1 MPDVQEVFRMSTQ
14 KVRQDP
20 GAMERQHRRQRKA
33 DRNRKL
39 GTFVVAATVV
49 VAAVG
54 VIVSSLQREPV
65 PQVDQPGIFAPFTGM
80 IMYQDDCTTPNCWL
94 VGGVG
99 DGGIWGI
106 DPAATKPK
114 PRPLPGDEIGRPV
127 GWSND
132 GTELLLIRSEENESI
147 RSEANGLDGG
157 LILLHAD
164 GTETSLLESIGTQ
177 EQPYL
182 TAAISPDGSQ
192 VAYTTKTE
200 DGVPAQLYE
209 TDSALY
215 VMDVDSGRTTLLVVP
230 TKGDVYQPTFS
241 PDGTQIAY
249 IDGGLDHSHS
259 VWVVNADGSD
269 PHLIVR
275 NELIWGWDAGWVF
288 GLAWSPTGD
297 RIALGLLRDPAAGI
311 YTFAPDGSGFTR
323 VIRDAVAPSW
333 SSDGSQ
339 IAYKS
344 YVLNHRPCPENP
356 NHDCGI
362 ADLSSGL
369 GIADADGSHAHTFG
383 VGGSGPW
390 IPA

>member
-1 MPDVQEVFRMSTQ
+1 MPDVQEVFRLSTQ
-14 KVRQDP
+14 KVRQHP
-20 GAMERQHRRQRKA
+20 GAMERQRTRQRKA
-33 DRNRKL
+33 QRNRKL
-39 GTFVVAATVV
+39 GTFAVAATIV

-54 VIVSSLQREPV
+54 VIVSSIQREPA
-65 PQVDQPGIFAPFTGM
+65 PQVVDKPGIFAPFTGR

-132 GTELLLIRSEENESI
+132 GTELLLIRSE
-147 RSEANGLDGG
+147 ANGLDGG

-164 GTETSLLESIGTQ
+164 GTETSLLEPIGTQ
-177 EQPYL
+177 EQHYF

-192 VAYTTKTE
+192 VAYTAKTE

-230 TKGDVYQPTFS
+230 SKGDVYQPTFS

-249 IDGGLDHSHS
+249 VDGGIDHSHS
-259 VWVVNADGSD
+259 VWVVDVDGSD
-269 PHLIVR
+269 PHMIVK
-275 NELIWGWDAGWVF
+275 NELLWGWDAGHVF

-297 RIALGLLRDPAAGI
+297 RIALGLRRDPTSGI

-333 SSDGSQ
+333 SPDGSQ
-339 IAYKS
+339 IAYKGV
-344 YVLNHRPCPENP
+344 VLNQRPCPENP
-356 NHDCGI
+356 NHNCGNE
-362 ADLSSGL
+362 DLSGGL

-383 VGGSGPW
+383 IGGSGPW
-390 IPA
+390 NPA